1 MNRSASSS
9 RETGPAAAPVD
20 VPSKAAALTDD
31 LRRDDTPFGPAF
43 RAFYERNFRFT
54 WRIVA
59 RLADS
64 HADVDDLVQEVF
76 TIAGHKLDEFEGR
89 AKETTWL
96 YRIAQNVVVADRR
109 KRKRQRLLSMKWLR
123 PDPEDELVDGPDRH
137 VEQTDAKELVHSILA
152 EMSEKKRDVFLLF
165 ELEGLSGQEVAD
177 IVGAPVDTVWT
188 RLFHARKDFKR
199 LLAERGY
206 ASFADLS
213 RTPDDREEDAP

>member
-1 MNRSASSS
+1 MTRPDQKFA
-9 RETGPAAAPVD
+9 EPAAAQGRPV
-20 VPSKAAALTDD
+20 TDEA
-31 LRRDDTPFGPAF
+31 RRDDTPFGPAF

-59 RLADS
+59 RLAER

-109 KRKRQRLLSMKWLR
+109 KRKRQHLLSMKWLR
-123 PDPEDELVDGPDRH
+123 PDPDDELTEGPDRH
-137 VEQTDAKELVHSILA
+137 VEQTDAKTLVHAVLA
-152 EMSEKKRDVFLLF
+152 QMSDKKRDVFLLF
-165 ELEGLSGQEVAD
+165 ELEGLSGQEVAE

-206 ASFADLS
+206 SSFADLS
-213 RTPDDREEDAP
+213 RAPGDDATEAVEDAS